1 MESAFG
7 FISVP
12 SAAASSVELPHH
24 FVFSGVTN
32 DATADKT
39 GSGGA
44 KFFLQNQRP
53 ICAAKQTVCSGDHIE
68 PIFRLLLARMVY
80 QKQTD
85 SQLFGKRFQFADNL
99 IIAGIAAFF
108 VSGFPNLLQRVDNNK
123 VCIRV
128 FPAKGLDLLVKS
140 AAQRLCCIGKVERG
154 RNICTEHTIKPL
166 LQSLLI
172 VLQSQ
177 IENRSLLHRKIP
189 EWFSAADMKGKLRHE
204 K

>member
-1 MESAFG
+1 
-7 FISVP
+7 
-12 SAAASSVELPHH
+12 
-24 FVFSGVTN
+24 
-32 DATADKT
+32 
-39 GSGGA
+39 
-44 KFFLQNQRP
+44 
-53 ICAAKQTVCSGDHIE
+53 
-68 PIFRLLLARMVY
+68 MVY

-177 IENRSLLHRKIP
+177 IGAYDITADELLARTDTTKTESKTAQAQMLILELLADGKRMP
-189 EWFSAADMKGKLRHE
+189 SAELEKAVNERGISSRTMRTAKSRIGDRLVTEKDGTAWVCYLRD
-204 K
+204 

>member
-7 FISVP
+7 LSSVP

-24 FVFSGVTN
+24 FSFSGVTN
-32 DATADKT
+32 NATADKT

-44 KFFLQNQRP
+44 KFFLQNQCP
-53 ICAAKQTVCSGDHIE
+53 ICAAEQAVCSGDHIE
-68 PIFRLLLARMVY
+68 PIFCLLLARMVY

-85 SQLFGKRFQFADNL
+85 SQLFGKRFQFADTL

-108 VSGFPNLLQRVDNNK
+108 ISGFPNLLQRVDNDK

-140 AAQRLCCIGKVERG
+140 TAQRLCCIGKVERV

-177 IENRSLLHRKIP
+177 IENRSLLHRKIS

>member
-1 MESAFG
+1 
-7 FISVP
+7 
-12 SAAASSVELPHH
+12 
-24 FVFSGVTN
+24 
-32 DATADKT
+32 
-39 GSGGA
+39 
-44 KFFLQNQRP
+44 
-53 ICAAKQTVCSGDHIE
+53 
-68 PIFRLLLARMVY
+68 MVY